1 MKRISDDDGL
11 FYNEYLLKVKGSQTT
26 RATVTVA
33 DLCYFIQLYCP
44 HQRAELPAELESE
57 LDHSE
62 NRDNGQVLCDYL
74 NQVLFTDPRVVC
86 AAGMREYFR
95 MTRNERENQ
104 VEALRHSLVGS
115 MVSNSPEN

>member
-95 MTRNERENQ
+95 MTRNEREN
-104 VEALRHSLVGS
+104 
-115 MVSNSPEN
+115 